1 MQNQNK
7 CELIG
12 YYGGDKTHAL
22 AAWSSTFEELEIEI
36 PSLVEDRVDVI
47 FNYVAETKKK
57 SCQQLLE
64 FLAKNNHASPFEFS
78 YLHFQTNED
87 IATHIQNLKHRI
99 GISKNT
105 ESARYKELK
114 EDKYYIPNDW
124 TSVKLTEDVE
134 CSLGFDNNFVNI
146 FGEIVPKGTG
156 WNDVLTSYTQL
167 GNKLYHHCIKDLE
180 PVLGRKRAKESARY
194 FKTYN
199 SQVYTNMSFNFR
211 SFVHFQQLRNSE
223 HAQLEVRDL
232 AQNMLDCVKSIPNS
246 PFEYSLK
253 AFNL

>member
-22 AAWSSTFEELEIEI
+22 AAWSSTFEELDVEI
-36 PSLVEDRVDVI
+36 PTSIEDRVDVI
-47 FNYVAETKKK
+47 FKYVAETKKK
-57 SCQQLLE
+57 SCSDLLE
-64 FLAKNNHASPFEFS
+64 FLAKNQHSSPFEFS

-87 IATHIQNLKHRI
+87 IATHIQILKHRI

-114 EDKYYIPNDW
+114 EDKYYIPSDW
-124 TSVKLTEDVE
+124 SDVSNSADIDV
-134 CSLGFDNNFVNI
+134 SLGFDNNIANM
-146 FGEIVPKGTG
+146 FGEIIPKNTK
-156 WNDVLTSYTQL
+156 WNKILASYTKL
-167 GNKLYHHCIKDLE
+167 GNNLYHECIKDLE

-211 SFVHFQQLRNSE
+211 SFIHFQHLRNSE

-232 AQNMLDCVKSIPNS
+232 AQDMLNCVKSIPNN
-246 PFEYSLK
+246 PFEHSLA
-253 AFNL
+253 AFSL